1 MYAFIYACISDLYEE
16 KILSLISNNKKILV
30 ILNKYRNIDRR
41 NVFFKFKK
49 VLNNTR
55 FAANNWSVLLL
66 VSILEQTI

>member
-16 KILSLISNNKKILV
+16 KILSLISNKKILV

-55 FAANNWSVLLL
+55 FAVNNWSVLLL